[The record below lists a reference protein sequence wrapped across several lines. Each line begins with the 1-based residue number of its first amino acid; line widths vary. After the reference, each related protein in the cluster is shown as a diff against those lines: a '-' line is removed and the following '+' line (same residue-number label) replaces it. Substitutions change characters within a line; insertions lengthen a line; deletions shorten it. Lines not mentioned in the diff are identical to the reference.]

1 MRSKVSPVV
10 VLSILWLYTCKLT
23 IATPES
29 NRANIQLPF
38 LPTDDYS
45 YGGEHEFTLRH
56 IYHKGSHR
64 YPSLH
69 RRIDIR
75 PNTVLAYESDGE
87 PIPIQSSFHVRSN
100 ALTIQRLSDRRQ
112 HVVDGI
118 LKAGELQGEALSFS
132 PEAWTVDKIPGP
144 NVTDKETVLAFA
156 HMAANAYVTL
166 PRKGDWVDV
175 GGGFN
180 YTEDFGWETDGL
192 RGHIFADTENKTVII
207 GLKGTSLAFFD
218 GTETTDHDLLNDN
231 LFGSCCC
238 GQGGQYAWKKVCDCQ
253 TSTLTCDSTCL
264 VQSLRKKSNYYHAAR
279 HLYHNVTALYPNA
292 DIWLTG
298 HSLGGVVSALLGQ
311 TFGLPTLTYE
321 AFPDAL
327 AAHRLGLPT
336 PPGHR
341 IGSQGVQHHSGIYHF
356 GHTADPVY
364 VGSCNEFDSAC
375 TLAGYAFESKCH
387 TGYNCTYDTVGDLGW
402 GVSITNH
409 RIGVVIKDV
418 IERYN
423 STPTCK
429 RDLDCSDC
437 GEWTYF
443 EGNQTRTATSSS
455 TTLAISTSRTATTTT
470 TSTPTCLTPAWWGC
484 RDETTTTGTTATS
497 KV

>member
-1 MRSKVSPVV
+1 
-10 VLSILWLYTCKLT
+10 
-23 IATPES
+23 
-29 NRANIQLPF
+29 
-38 LPTDDYS
+38 
-45 YGGEHEFTLRH
+45 
-56 IYHKGSHR
+56 
-64 YPSLH
+64 
-69 RRIDIR
+69 
-75 PNTVLAYESDGE
+75 
-87 PIPIQSSFHVRSN
+87 
-100 ALTIQRLSDRRQ
+100 
-112 HVVDGI
+112 
-118 LKAGELQGEALSFS
+118 
-132 PEAWTVDKIPGP
+132 
-144 NVTDKETVLAFA
+144 
-156 HMAANAYVTL
+156 MAANAYVTL

-253 TSTLTCDSTCL
+253 TSTLTCNSTCL

-336 PPGHR
+336 PPGHH
-341 IGSQGVQHHSGIYHF
+341 IGSQRVQHHTGIYHF
-356 GHTADPVY
+356 GHTADPVA
-364 VGSCNEFDSAC
+364 SA
-375 TLAGYAFESKCH
+375 TQA
-387 TGYNCTYDTVGDLGW
+387 T
-402 GVSITNH
+402 
-409 RIGVVIKDV
+409 
-418 IERYN
+418 
-423 STPTCK
+423 
-429 RDLDCSDC
+429 
-437 GEWTYF
+437 
-443 EGNQTRTATSSS
+443 TAP
-455 TTLAISTSRTATTTT
+455 TTLLATWVGLNGFDHINIASFNYNLSYTWMVGLSGWDDDYQNSNITKHYRICLLDEGLVWLQRWVCDLYKRHSDIQPHENPS
-470 TSTPTCLTPAWWGC
+470 TSTPGRLNLTG
-484 RDETTTTGTTATS
+484 D
-497 KV
+497 